1 MRFLS
6 GIQATAGSLHLGNYI
21 GAVRQWAKLSRSMLL
36 SKDPDQCD
44 KDTIKI
50 ESVHFMICDLHAL
63 TTVKDPQMLKQNTL
77 SMFKSL
83 VACGISPQHLFIQSA
98 VPYHTQLL
106 WILSTLAPLSHL
118 TRMTQ
123 YKSKVRQTQNQSR
136 NQDSKLKSDGH
147 NAGLLMYPVLQAAD
161 IMLYQASHVPVGED
175 QLQHLELTRTL
186 ITSFNSQFKSA
197 FPLPQAY
204 DSGISITNSD
214 EIQNNI
220 GNRLPRIMCLQNP
233 ESKMSKSSP
242 KGCLFITDSDEE
254 IQRKILKAK
263 TDSQEFD
270 TRLMPVELLYTQ
282 DRPGIKNLIDIA
294 LYLNSTLQNQSVEKV
309 YQSVELRNT
318 KQLKEYVGSL
328 IIEHLM
334 PIRERSKQL
343 EVVDIQSLI
352 QKGNQNALSVASK
365 NYQQIAHLVGL
376 HKVSF

>member
-21 GAVRQWAKLSRSMLL
+21 GAVRQWARLSRSMLL
-36 SKDPDQCD
+36 SKDPNQRDE
-44 KDTIKI
+44 DTIKI

-98 VPYHTQLL
+98 VPYHTQLH

-136 NQDSKLKSDGH
+136 HQDSKSKIDGH

-186 ITSFNSQFKSA
+186 ITSFNTQFQSA

-204 DSGISITNSD
+204 DSSINSTQRVH
-214 EIQNNI
+214 IQNNI

-233 ESKMSKSSP
+233 DSKMSKSSP

-254 IQRKILKAK
+254 IQRKILKAR
-263 TDSQEFD
+263 TDSLEFD
-270 TRLMPVELLYTQ
+270 TRLMPGELLHTQ
-282 DRPGIKNLIDIA
+282 DRPGIKNLVDIA
-294 LYLNSTLQNQSVEKV
+294 LYLNSTLPCLNVEMFL
-309 YQSVELRNT
+309 QSVELRNT

-334 PIRERSKQL
+334 PIRERYKQV
-343 EVVDIQSLI
+343 EGVDIQKLI
-352 QKGNQNALSVASK
+352 QEGNQNALQVAQK
-365 NYQQIAHLVGL
+365 NYQQIAQLVGL
-376 HKVSF
+376 HKVSY